1 MDTTTTARRGSQTGL
16 KSTCD
21 FEDWEDLKDLFQ
33 KAAEQYESD
42 DTSEALA
49 LLRGVIH
56 ECHRFLLHYQD
67 PSVLF
72 SAPSPREESETPP
85 DLSPSE
91 EKLRSEWSFENIQ
104 SDSISH
110 KSCHHHRHVS
120 QPQPPLAR
128 RKCKCRELPTAFHA
142 ILGSTLFLFGN
153 LIAQDPNVALEGEP
167 NTPIPYWLAALDVFE
182 TGENLPKRTDGRS
195 TCDAPEDWRMAIV
208 WGRTLVCIAEE
219 AIERSKDSPAF
230 TAEEPAWPK
239 ESPFSV
245 IAARRP
251 PITLRMSLAG
261 ATANDLM
268 ILAMDQFSRGIFHM
282 PHPLHAMHA
291 QPPPDGAEDMSTA
304 PPTSATATD
313 NFSRAKELYTV
324 AHEVLLLA
332 EKLTVPRER
341 QYWASWADSVF
352 EQMRMEAD
360 MDNWRGPIT
369 RMRGK
374 CWLTYGSAR
383 LDEIEARLQEAHSDA
398 ESDAVLASES
408 AVEARHALEKAME
421 FFERALELSSRPD
434 ADMDLDPTTQE
445 RDALSETKDLL
456 LEAVLPLLDLT
467 PDKSKRDELYA
478 RAVRVGGEDVVRLLQ
493 GDPMDEDED

>member
-1 MDTTTTARRGSQTGL
+1 MNTTTTARRGSQTGL
-16 KSTCD
+16 KNTCD
-21 FEDWEDLKDLFQ
+21 YEDWEDLKDLFQ
-33 KAAEQYESD
+33 KAAEQYESED
-42 DTSEALA
+42 ASEALS

-72 SAPSPREESETPP
+72 SAPSPHPDLDSPP
-85 DLSPSE
+85 NLSPSD
-91 EKLRSEWSFENIQ
+91 EKQPSDWGFDNIR
-104 SDSISH
+104 SDSIRS
-110 KSCHHHRHVS
+110 KGCHRHVAE
-120 QPQPPLAR
+120 PQPSLTR

-153 LIAQDPNVALEGEP
+153 LIAQDPEAALEDEP
-167 NTPIPYWLAALDVFE
+167 NIPTPYWLAALDVFE

-195 TCDAPEDWRMAIV
+195 TCEQPEDWRMAIV

-219 AIERSKDSPAF
+219 AIDKCHQTPSF
-230 TAEEPAWPK
+230 TADEPAWPK

-282 PHPLHAMHA
+282 PHPLHAVPA
-291 QPPPDGAEDMSTA
+291 LPDGTDSGVATP
-304 PPTSATATD
+304 PPTSATAAD

-332 EKLTVPRER
+332 EKLVVPAER

-374 CWLTYGSAR
+374 CWLTFGSAR
-383 LDEIEARLQEAHSDA
+383 LDDIETRLQEAKSSADSDA
-398 ESDAVLASES
+398 ILASE
-408 AVEARHALEKAME
+408 AAIEGRGALEKAME
-421 FFERALELSSRPD
+421 FFERALELGSRPGE
-434 ADMDLDPTTQE
+434 DMELDRSAE
-445 RDALSETKDLL
+445 DRDSLAETKALL
-456 LEAVLPLLDLT
+456 LEAVLPLIDLT
-467 PDKSKRDELYA
+467 PDKAKRDDLYA
-478 RAVRVGGEDVVRLLQ
+478 RAVRVGGEDVVQLLQ